1 MNMDFKTI
9 HTIWLREMIRFLRE
23 KPRIIG
29 SLATPF
35 FWLAIMGVGLGAT
48 FSLPNSEANY
58 LSFVAPGVIRM
69 SLLFT
74 SIFSGVSIIY
84 DKQFGFMK
92 EILVAPTSRASIV
105 LGKILGS
112 TTTSVATGI
121 IIFVIATIMGGIAI
135 QNLTILSVLLLL
147 TIMILICFSFI
158 SVGLAIASKLESM
171 EGFQVI
177 MSFLV
182 MPMFLLSGA
191 FFPIQ
196 NAPVWLQAFAHI
208 DPLMYGVD
216 GLRGILTGISAYPV
230 MLDVGVLAG
239 FSLIVIL
246 ISSWLFNRM
255 GQ

>member
-1 MNMDFKTI
+1 MKFLNAIYTV
-9 HTIWLREMIRFLRE
+9 WLREMIKFFRE

-29 SLATPF
+29 NVATPF

-48 FSLPNSEANY
+48 FNVPNATYNY
-58 LSFVAPGVIRM
+58 LSFVAPGIIAM

-74 SIFSGVSIIY
+74 SIFSGISIIF

-92 EILVAPTSRASIV
+92 EILVAPISRVSIV
-105 LGKILGS
+105 LGKLFGS
-112 TTTSVATGI
+112 TTTSLITGLIVFIVA
-121 IIFVIATIMGGIAI
+121 AIMGGVVV
-135 QNLTILSVLLLL
+135 QNITILNVLLIII
-147 TIMILICFSFI
+147 IMMLICFSFI
-158 SVGLAIASKLESM
+158 SIGIAIASKLESM

-191 FFPIQ
+191 FFPLE
-196 NAPVWLQAFAHI
+196 NVPTWLRIISHI

-216 GLRGILTGISAYPV
+216 ALRGV
-230 MLDVGVLAG
+230 MLGTSIWPVYLNILVLIG
-239 FSLIVIL
+239 FSAVF
-246 ISSWLFNRM
+246 ISLATWLFNRM